1 MIIPAVI
8 DSEPEPDIGGFTP
21 PITSKTNNN
30 NSNKSIVNSTRIDN
44 NNNTYTTTASLEEK
58 DNAHDQNALTKGSPP
73 NTNDNVNNNES
84 PSIIVTGDDTYA
96 DVTERDDRR
105 NGKGILKNPQSR
117 SSSFARTILKPR
129 SNRGHSRMPSIT
141 ITGATE
147 KPNNV
152 ENASKEGEADIETD
166 ERTDFN
172 PPPRS
177 NSAPNLGGKN
187 RLAPLKNL
195 SVSIPMP
202 PKRGPPEGEDTPIKK
217 TIIEPTW
224 KQSFGNTIKSQPFL
238 VAMPVLLPISW
249 ALHFTHQDPVAIF
262 VTSLIAIV
270 PLAGGLGFAT
280 EELAHRVG
288 EAWGGLLNA
297 SFGNAVELLIAI
309 LALVKGDID
318 IVQASM
324 VGSILSNVLLVL
336 GMSYFAGGLRFH
348 EQLYTLVGAQMH
360 ISLLGI
366 SLLAIVLPAAYH
378 VAYPNVRGAVS
389 DARAGLQPEG
399 EELANLLKM
408 SRGLSFILLAVYAMF
423 LMFQLYTHA
432 YLFRIPKEKIAHPLP
447 GPAPHHETVFPRPH
461 WVSSIADSSSSSSS
475 SSSGSSIRSDRSGRS
490 PFKRFRRFSV
500 TSKPKKQ
507 RDGVEADTEDN
518 TVVGANGSST
528 YGEKT
533 LSPIVTRQSPTATTV
548 SPAIARSHTD
558 DSSLHPPATDRDIEA
573 ASVTSSE
580 RNVIIDDDG
589 TVHVQPKVTF
599 WYALTMLTVVT
610 GLAGFTA
617 ECLVDSIDGLT
628 ETGNVSREFVGL
640 ILLPVIGNSVEHI
653 TAVTV
658 SVKDKLNLS
667 MSIAVGSSIQVS
679 LCLLP
684 ILVLIGWAI
693 GQPMVLFFDHFETIT
708 LVVSLLL
715 VNFAISDGRTNYL
728 EGFVMMMAYVS
739 IALVCW

>member
-1 MIIPAVI
+1 MISPAVVEP
-8 DSEPEPDIGGFTP
+8 EPEPDIEGFTP
-21 PITSKTNNN
+21 SSLHTHTNSQQPIVHSQQQINNVTP
-30 NSNKSIVNSTRIDN
+30 SG
-44 NNNTYTTTASLEEK
+44 EEQK
-58 DNAHDQNALTKGSPP
+58 IHNDQDALTKSIGP
-73 NTNDNVNNNES
+73 NQDDGLLTNT
-84 PSIIVTGDDTYA
+84 PG
-96 DVTERDDRR
+96 
-105 NGKGILKNPQSR
+105 GKSGGGGGGGILKQPGSR

-141 ITGATE
+141 ITDTGNTNE
-147 KPNNV
+147 KTQEQGQGQV
-152 ENASKEGEADIETD
+152 RQSVDD
-166 ERTDFN
+166 DRTDFS
-172 PPPRS
+172 PPARS
-177 NSAPNLGGKN
+177 SSAPNLGGKG
-187 RLAPLKNL
+187 RLAPLKSL
-195 SVSIPMP
+195 SVSIPLP
-202 PKRGPPEGEDTPIKK
+202 PKRGPPEGEVEHIKK
-217 TIIEPTW
+217 TFIEPTW
-224 KQSFGNTIKSQPFL
+224 KESFRNTIKSQPFL

-249 ALHFTHQDPVAIF
+249 ALHLTHQDSVAVF

-348 EQLYTLVGAQMH
+348 EQLYTVIGAQMH
-360 ISLLGI
+360 ISLLGL

-378 VAYPNVRGAVS
+378 VAYPNVRNVVTDTRS
-389 DARAGLQPEG
+389 GLQPEG
-399 EELANLLKM
+399 EELQNLLKM
-408 SRGLSFILLAVYAMF
+408 SRGLSFILLAVYGMF
-423 LMFQLYTHA
+423 LTFQLYTHA
-432 YLFRIPKEKIAHPLP
+432 YLFRIPKEKVAHPLP
-447 GPAPHHETVFPRPH
+447 GPAPHHEHVFPRPH

-475 SSSGSSIRSDRSGRS
+475 SSSSGSSIRSGRSGHS

-500 TSKPKKQ
+500 SSKKDRKQ
-507 RDGVEADTEDN
+507 ARDGAEADTEDN
-518 TVVGANGSST
+518 TVIGSAPTSHA
-528 YGEKT
+528 GEKT
-533 LSPIVTRQSPTATTV
+533 LSPTVTRQSPTVTTA
-548 SPAIARSHTD
+548 SPVVTRSNTD
-558 DSSLHPPATDRDIEA
+558 EDYLQPPPINDDRDIEA
-573 ASVTSSE
+573 ASVSSS
-580 RNVIIDDDG
+580 RNVIIDEDG
-589 TVHVQPKVTF
+589 TVHVQPKVKF
-599 WYALTMLTVVT
+599 WFALGMLTIVT

-693 GQPMVLFFDHFETIT
+693 GQPMLLFFDNFETIT

-715 VNFAISDGRTNYL
+715 VNFAIADGRTNYL
-728 EGFVMMMAYVS
+728 EGFVMMMAYLS
-739 IALVCW
+739 IALVCWFYDPAV